1 MNPKWI
7 VDNDYII
14 KLKEYSYCTDFNIP
28 LAPSLD
34 EADAATIE
42 EFGIIK
48 SEITSIEKYMSEKWA
63 KN

>member
-7 VDNDYII
+7 LDNDYII
-14 KLKEYSYCTDFNIP
+14 KLKEYSYCIDFNIP
-28 LAPSLD
+28 LATSLD

-48 SEITSIEKYMSEKWA
+48 SEINSIEKYMSEK
-63 KN
+63 